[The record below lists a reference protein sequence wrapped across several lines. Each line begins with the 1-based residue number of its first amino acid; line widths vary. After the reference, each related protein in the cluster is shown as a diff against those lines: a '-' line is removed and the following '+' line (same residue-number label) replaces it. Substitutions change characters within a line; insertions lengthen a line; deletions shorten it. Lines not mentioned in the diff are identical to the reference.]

1 MITIRNGQ
9 TIKIEWTILKYNSE
23 VKEDLDKAKLLVFL
37 VGGGN
42 KRNMPYTLEDRVI
55 HFTIPTDLPIGVYRL
70 ESLWLK
76 GDVLTTSVDGVG
88 CCMCDGTT
96 KFRTASRS
104 IKSDLFAVSDVDEE
118 VSYPDSN
125 VLEMKITTSAVSYGY
140 DGLSAYELAVLH
152 GEWNND
158 ELAWLRLFFTN
169 AEEFKEY
176 LEDYYYKKTEVDTKI
191 SKLSDHIE
199 GEIESIDDALDT
211 IHGEINNVGNE
222 IESVNQRINDLSS
235 VYNVQG
241 SLSNLNELLALNTA
255 KKGDTYNID
264 SEFYLN
270 GKYYAA
276 GTNVVCITEFSSASE
291 NKSSNWDALGGT
303 FNASLY
309 LEKEKAAIANKSDIT
324 SGIDRKE
331 DITYTEK
338 GKQYISG
345 SALGSVLPFKLI
357 SKTTLDNGNI
367 AWYRLAFNYPTGSS
381 NGAQQLLL
389 QYAVTTTIPTEADW
403 KTVNYINNINLSS
416 LLSSS
421 DIANNLT
428 TTASGKVLDARQGK
442 VLADAIANKQDTLV
456 SGENIKTIN
465 NQSILGEGNISIEG
479 GSAKGIIDKGTLD
492 NQGMVALCESD
503 EIGIFT
509 CVDSRNRYTII
520 KPYIP
525 TGPSYQFLCIID
537 YPDGTNDLCK
547 FGGDNNGHG
556 GTEGFADTI
565 VTQYSNKPISSG
577 AVYNAIYSV
586 LNTEV

>member
-152 GEWNND
+152 GEWNKD

-176 LEDYYYKKTEVDTKI
+176 LENYYYKKTEVDTKI
-191 SKLSDHIE
+191 SRLSDHIG

-211 IHGEINNVGNE
+211 IHGNINNVENE
-222 IESVNQRINDLSS
+222 IESVNQRINDLGS

-331 DITYTEK
+331 DITYTER

-345 SALGSVLPFKLI
+345 GALGSVLPFKLI
-357 SKTTLDNGNI
+357 SKTTLDNGDI

-389 QYAVTTTIPTEADW
+389 QYAETTTTIPTEADW
-403 KTVNYINNINLSS
+403 KTINYINDINLKDISS
-416 LLSSS
+416 
-421 DIANNLT
+421 IKTAVTNLT
-428 TTASGKVLDARQGK
+428 KNLKDNYYDKDEVQGLRTTWLDEIINFLHTNYYNKNQVDGK
-442 VLADAIANKQDTLV
+442 
-456 SGENIKTIN
+456 IK
-465 NQSILGEGNISIEG
+465 E
-479 GSAKGIIDKGTLD
+479 AIIDKGTLN

-509 CVDSRNRYTII
+509 CADERNRYTII
-520 KPYIP
+520 KPYKP
-525 TGPSYQFLCIID
+525 TGTYQFLCIID
-537 YPDGTNDLCK
+537 YQNGTSELGY

-556 GTEGFADTI
+556 GTVSFVDTT

>member
-152 GEWNND
+152 GEWNKD

-176 LEDYYYKKTEVDTKI
+176 LENYYYKKTEVDTKI

-211 IHGEINNVGNE
+211 IHGEINNVENE
-222 IESVNQRINDLSS
+222 IESVNQRINDLGS

-291 NKSSNWDALGGT
+291 NKSSNWDSLGGT

-345 SALGSVLPFKLI
+345 GALGSVLPFKLI
-357 SKTTLDNGNI
+357 SKTTLDNGDI
-367 AWYRLAFNYPTGSS
+367 AWYRLAFNYPTGSQ

-389 QYAVTTTIPTEADW
+389 QWAVTSNQSEPSASAWTTI
-403 KTVNYINNINLSS
+403 NYINDINFKDISS
-416 LLSSS
+416 
-421 DIANNLT
+421 IKTAVTNLT
-428 TTASGKVLDARQGK
+428 KNLQANYFNKEEVQDEIAKQLDEFGP
-442 VLADAIANKQDTLV
+442 T
-456 SGENIKTIN
+456 GG
-465 NQSILGEGNISIEG
+465 LGS
-479 GSAKGIIDKGTLD
+479 IIDKGTL
-492 NQGMVALCESD
+492 NEAQIRGLCESY
-503 EIGIFT
+503 ETGIFSFIDGEKRLN
-509 CVDSRNRYTII
+509 CLLF
-520 KPYIP
+520 KPYQP
-525 TGPSYQFLCIID
+525 KGNYEFMCLTHTE
-537 YPDGTNDLCK
+537 DGDLNIAVR
-547 FGGDNNGHG
+547 GGDGHGHG
-556 GTEGFADTI
+556 GWDYFADTT
-565 VTQYSNKPISSG
+565 VTQNSTKPISSG